1 MPFLRNPEDKDQKY
15 RIVPAY
21 LSIYDGFGM
30 YAGAYTNGTYW
41 EKPEITAQLA
51 AGQFV
56 MGAQM
61 GFANMDLKPNPNITK
76 G

>member
-1 MPFLRNPEDKDQKY
+1 MLFTEDFNEMYLGDVDVFLTLLAFQRGEMPFLRNPEDKDQKY

-41 EKPEITAQLA
+41 EKPEITA
-51 AGQFV
+51 
-56 MGAQM
+56 
-61 GFANMDLKPNPNITK
+61 
-76 G
+76 